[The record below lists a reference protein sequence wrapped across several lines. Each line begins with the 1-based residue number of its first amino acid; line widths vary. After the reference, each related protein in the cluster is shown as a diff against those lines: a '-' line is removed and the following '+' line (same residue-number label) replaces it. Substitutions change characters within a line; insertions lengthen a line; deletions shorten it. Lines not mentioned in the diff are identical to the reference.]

1 MFGLSIRKSSNIM
14 EAKKMARKAFFTD
27 FESFAGIYVR
37 VVRYIKE
44 DTHRPKKLY

>member
-1 MFGLSIRKSSNIM
+1 
-14 EAKKMARKAFFTD
+14 MARKAFFTD

-44 DTHRPKKLY
+44 DTHRPKKNSTKLRSVR